1 MYVYVINK
9 HGQPIMPCRP
19 RTARVLL
26 QKHKATVVKQV
37 PFTIRLLHGSSG
49 YKQPI
54 SLGMDAGSKRI
65 GIAATTEKKVLYE
78 EELSPRNDVVKLLS
92 VRRQNRRTRRNRK
105 TRYRQARFDNRVH
118 SKHKGWVAPSVKIKI
133 QEHISAVRRIQKML
147 PISEIHIETA
157 EFDTQ
162 RLKAMEEGKPV
173 PVGTDYQK
181 GEMYDQYNV
190 RQYVLFRDGYKC
202 KCCGRHGDGVKL
214 HVHHKESRQTGGDA
228 PDNLIT
234 LCEDCHK
241 ALHAG
246 TIQLPDDK
254 AKRGKSYRDAAFM
267 GIMRKAMVSQ
277 LREIVAI
284 PVTETYG
291 YITKYYR
298 ELYHV
303 EKSHINDAIMI
314 SKNFEAESE
323 DTYYVSKAV
332 RHHNRQLHKNT
343 ILKGGVRKR
352 NQAPHVVKGFRLFD
366 LVRYK
371 NSYYYVFG
379 RRNNGFMDIRTLDGK
394 KINKGSISNKRLK
407 FVSTSKGML
416 VERKK
421 AIPLA
426 DKSARGIAWY
436 F

>member
-9 HGQPIMPCRP
+9 HGQPVMPCRP
-19 RTARVLL
+19 QKARVLL
-26 QKHKATVVKQV
+26 QKGKATVVKQV
-37 PFTIRLLHGSSG
+37 PFTIRLLYGSSG

-54 SLGMDAGSKRI
+54 SLGMDAGSRHI
-65 GIAATTEKKVLYE
+65 GIAATTEKKVLYA

-92 VRRQNRRTRRNRK
+92 VRRQNRRTRRNHK
-105 TRYRQARFDNRVH
+105 TRYRQARFDNRVS
-118 SKHKGWVAPSVKIKI
+118 SKTKGWIAPSVEVKI
-133 QEHISAVRRIQKML
+133 QEHISAVLRIQKML
-147 PISEIHIETA
+147 PVSEIHVETA

-162 RLKAMEEGKPV
+162 LLKAMEEGKPL

-190 RQYVLFRDGYKC
+190 RQYVLFRDGYRC
-202 KCCGRHGDGVKL
+202 QCCGKHGDGVKL
-214 HVHHKESRQTGGDA
+214 HVHHIESRQTGGNA

-254 AKRGKSYRDAAFM
+254 AKRGKPYRDAAFM
-267 GIMRKAMVSQ
+267 GIMRKAMVTR
-277 LREIVAI
+277 LRELVDI
-284 PVTETYG
+284 PVAETYG
-291 YITKYYR
+291 YVTKYYR

-314 SKNFEAESE
+314 SRNFEAVS
-323 DTYYVSKAV
+323 DDNYYVSKAV

-343 ILKGGVRKR
+343 IIKGGVRKR

-366 LVRYK
+366 LVKYK
-371 NSYYYVFG
+371 GNYYYVFG

-421 AIPLA
+421 AIPLT
-426 DKSARGIAWY
+426 D
-436 F
+436 

>member
-9 HGQPIMPCRP
+9 HGQPVMPCRP

-426 DKSARGIAWY
+426 DKSASFLA
-436 F
+436 

>member
-9 HGQPIMPCRP
+9 HGQPVMPCKP
-19 RTARVLL
+19 QKARVLL

-37 PFTIRLLHGSSG
+37 PFTIRLLYGSSG
-49 YKQPI
+49 YKQSI
-54 SLGMDAGSKRI
+54 SLGMDAGSKHI
-65 GIAATTEKKVLYE
+65 GIAATTEKKVLYA
-78 EELSPRNDVVKLLS
+78 EELKPRNDVVKLLS

-105 TRYRQARFDNRVH
+105 TRYRQARFDNRVS
-118 SKHKGWVAPSVKIKI
+118 SKPKGWIAPSVEVKI
-133 QEHISAVRRIQKML
+133 QEHISAVLRIQKML
-147 PISEIHIETA
+147 PIAEIHVETA

-162 RLKAMEEGKPV
+162 RLKAAEEGKPL

-202 KCCGRHGDGVKL
+202 KCCGKHGDVVKL

-234 LCEDCHK
+234 LCKECHK

-246 TIQLPDDK
+246 TIELPDGK

-267 GIMRKAMVSQ
+267 GIMRKAMVSK
-277 LREIVAI
+277 LRELVDV

-291 YITKYYR
+291 YITKYHR
-298 ELYHV
+298 ELYHI

-314 SKNFEAESE
+314 SRNFEFVPD
-323 DTYYVSKAV
+323 DTYYVSEAV

-343 ILKGGVRKR
+343 ILKGGVRKF
-352 NQAPHVVKGFRLFD
+352 NQAPHVVKNFRLFD
-366 LVRYK
+366 LVRYE
-371 NSYYYVFG
+371 NNYYYVFG
-379 RRNNGFMDIRTLDGK
+379 RRKSGFMDIRTLDGK

-407 FVSTSKGML
+407 FVSTSKGIL
-416 VERKK
+416 VERKT

-426 DKSARGIAWY
+426 DKSASFLA
-436 F
+436 

>member
-9 HGQPIMPCRP
+9 HGQPVMPCRP
-19 RTARVLL
+19 RKARVLL
-26 QKHKATVVKQV
+26 QEGKATAVKQV
-37 PFTIRLLHGSSG
+37 PFTIRLLYGSSG
-49 YKQPI
+49 YKQPV
-54 SLGMDAGSKRI
+54 SLGIDAGSRHI
-65 GIAATTEKKVLYE
+65 GIAATTEKKVLYA
-78 EELSPRNDVVKLLS
+78 EELKPRNDVVKLLS
-92 VRRQNRRTRRNRK
+92 VRRQNRRARRSRK
-105 TRYRQARFDNRVH
+105 TRYRQARFDNRVS
-118 SKHKGWVAPSVKIKI
+118 SKSKGWIAPSVEVKI
-133 QEHISAVRRIQKML
+133 QEHISAVLRIQKML
-147 PISEIHIETA
+147 PVSEIHVETV

-190 RQYVLFRDGYKC
+190 RQYVLFRDGYRC
-202 KCCGRHGDGVKL
+202 QCCGKHGDGVKL
-214 HVHHKESRQTGGDA
+214 HVHHKESRQTGGNA
-228 PDNLIT
+228 PNNLIT

-246 TIQLPDDK
+246 TVQLPDSR
-254 AKRGKSYRDAAFM
+254 AKRGRSHRDAAFM
-267 GIMRKAMVSQ
+267 GIMRKAMVSR
-277 LREIVAI
+277 LRKLVDV

-314 SKNFEAESE
+314 SRNFKAEPD
-323 DTYYVSKAV
+323 DTYYASKAV

-352 NQAPHVVKGFRLFD
+352 NQAPHVVRGFRLFD
-366 LVRYK
+366 LVRYE
-371 NSYYYVFG
+371 NSVYYVFG
-379 RRNNGFMDIRTLDGK
+379 RRKSGFMDIRTLDGR

-416 VERKK
+416 VERRM

-426 DKSARGIAWY
+426 DKSASFLA
-436 F
+436 

>member
-9 HGQPIMPCRP
+9 HGQPVMPCRP
-19 RTARVLL
+19 QKARVLL
-26 QKHKATVVKQV
+26 QKGKATVVKQV
-37 PFTIRLLHGSSG
+37 PFTIRLLYGSSG

-54 SLGMDAGSKRI
+54 SLGMDAGSRHI
-65 GIAATTEKKVLYE
+65 GIAATTEKKVLYA

-92 VRRQNRRTRRNRK
+92 VRRQNRRTRRNHK
-105 TRYRQARFDNRVH
+105 TRYRQARFDNRVS
-118 SKHKGWVAPSVKIKI
+118 SKTKGWIAPSVEVKI
-133 QEHISAVRRIQKML
+133 QEHISAVLRIQKML
-147 PISEIHIETA
+147 PVSEIHVETA

-162 RLKAMEEGKPV
+162 LLKAMEEGKPL

-190 RQYVLFRDGYKC
+190 RQYVLFRDGYRC
-202 KCCGRHGDGVKL
+202 QCCGKHGDGVKL
-214 HVHHKESRQTGGDA
+214 HVHHIESRQTGGNA

-254 AKRGKSYRDAAFM
+254 AKRGKPYRDAAFM
-267 GIMRKAMVSQ
+267 GIMRKAMVTR
-277 LREIVAI
+277 LRELVDI
-284 PVTETYG
+284 PVAETYG
-291 YITKYYR
+291 YVTKYYR

-314 SKNFEAESE
+314 SRNFEAVSD

-343 ILKGGVRKR
+343 IIKGGVRKR

-366 LVRYK
+366 LVKYK
-371 NSYYYVFG
+371 GNYYYVFG

-421 AIPLA
+421 AIPLT
-426 DKSARGIAWY
+426 D
-436 F
+436 

>member
-9 HGQPIMPCRP
+9 HGQPVMPCRP
-19 RTARVLL
+19 RMARVLL

-37 PFTIRLLHGSSG
+37 PFTIRLLYGSSG
-49 YKQPI
+49 YKQSI
-54 SLGMDAGSKRI
+54 SLGMDAGSRHI
-65 GIAATTEKKVLYE
+65 GIAVTTEKKVLYA

-92 VRRQNRRTRRNRK
+92 VRRQNRRTRRSRK
-105 TRYRQARFDNRVH
+105 TRYRQARFNNRVS
-118 SKHKGWVAPSVKIKI
+118 SKPKGWIAPSVQVKI
-133 QEHISAVRRIQKML
+133 QEHISAILRIQKVL
-147 PISEIHIETA
+147 PLTEIHVETA
-157 EFDTQ
+157 EFDIQ
-162 RLKAMEEGKPV
+162 RLKAMKEGKPV

-202 KCCGRHGDGVKL
+202 KCCGKHGVKL

-241 ALHAG
+241 ALHSG
-246 TIQLPDDK
+246 TKQLPDDK

-267 GIMRKAMVSQ
+267 GVMRKAMVSQ
-277 LREIVAI
+277 LRKLVDI

-303 EKSHINDAIMI
+303 EKSHINDAVMI
-314 SKNFEAESE
+314 SKNFEATAD

-366 LVRYK
+366 LVKYEG
-371 NSYYYVFG
+371 NYYYVFG

-394 KINKGSISNKRLK
+394 KANKGSVSSKRLK

-416 VERKK
+416 VERRK

-426 DKSARGIAWY
+426 D
-436 F
+436 

>member
-9 HGQPIMPCRP
+9 HGQPVMPCRP
-19 RTARVLL
+19 RMARVLL
-26 QKHKATVVKQV
+26 QEGKAAVVKQV
-37 PFTIRLLHGSSG
+37 PFTIRLLYGSSG
-49 YKQPI
+49 YKQPV
-54 SLGMDAGSKRI
+54 SLGMDAGSRHI
-65 GIAATTEKKVLYE
+65 GIAATTGKKVLYA
-78 EELSPRNDVVKLLS
+78 EELKPRNDVVKLLS
-92 VRRQNRRTRRNRK
+92 VRRQNRRARRGRK
-105 TRYRQARFDNRVH
+105 TRYRQARFNNRVS
-118 SKHKGWVAPSVKIKI
+118 SKPKGWIAPSVEVKI
-133 QEHISAVRRIQKML
+133 QEHISAVLRIQKML
-147 PISEIHIETA
+147 PVSEIHVETA

-162 RLKAMEEGKPV
+162 RLKAMEEGRPV

-190 RQYVLFRDGYKC
+190 RQYVLFRDGYRC
-202 KCCGRHGDGVKL
+202 QRCGKHGVKL
-214 HVHHKESRQTGGDA
+214 HVHHIESRQTGGNA
-228 PDNLIT
+228 PNNLIT

-246 TIQLPDDK
+246 TIQLPDGR
-254 AKRGKSYRDAAFM
+254 AKRGRSHRDATFM

-277 LREIVAI
+277 LRDIVDI

-298 ELYHV
+298 ELHHV
-303 EKSHINDAIMI
+303 EKSHISDAIMI
-314 SKNFEAESE
+314 SRNFKAEPD
-323 DTYYVSKAV
+323 DTYYASKAV

-366 LVRYK
+366 LVRHE
-371 NSYYYVFG
+371 NSVYYVFG
-379 RRNNGFMDIRTLDGK
+379 RRKSGFMDIRTLDGR

-416 VERKK
+416 VERRM

-426 DKSARGIAWY
+426 DKSASFLA
-436 F
+436 

>member
-9 HGQPIMPCRP
+9 HGQPVMPCRP
-19 RTARVLL
+19 RMARVLL
-26 QKHKATVVKQV
+26 QEGKAAVVKQV
-37 PFTIRLLHGSSG
+37 PFTIRLLYGSSG
-49 YKQPI
+49 YKQPV
-54 SLGMDAGSKRI
+54 SLGMDAGSRHI
-65 GIAATTEKKVLYE
+65 GIAVTTGKKVLYA
-78 EELSPRNDVVKLLS
+78 EELKPRNDVVKLLS
-92 VRRQNRRTRRNRK
+92 VRRQNRRARRGRK
-105 TRYRQARFDNRVH
+105 TRYRQARFNNRVS
-118 SKHKGWVAPSVKIKI
+118 SKPKGWIAPSVEVKI
-133 QEHISAVRRIQKML
+133 QEHISAVLRIQKML
-147 PISEIHIETA
+147 PVSEIHVETA

-162 RLKAMEEGKPV
+162 RLKAMEEGRPV

-202 KCCGRHGDGVKL
+202 KCCGKHGDGVKL
-214 HVHHKESRQTGGDA
+214 HVHHIESRQTGGNA
-228 PDNLIT
+228 PNNLIT
-234 LCEDCHK
+234 FCEDCHK

-246 TIQLPDDK
+246 TIQLPDGR
-254 AKRGKSYRDAAFM
+254 AKRGRSHRDATFM

-277 LREIVAI
+277 LRGIVDI

-303 EKSHINDAIMI
+303 EKSHISDAIMI
-314 SKNFEAESE
+314 SRNFKAEPD
-323 DTYYVSKAV
+323 DTYYASKAV

-352 NQAPHVVKGFRLFD
+352 NQAPHVVRGFRLFD
-366 LVRYK
+366 LVRYE
-371 NSYYYVFG
+371 NGVYYVFG
-379 RRNNGFMDIRTLDGK
+379 RRKSGFMDIRTLDGR
-394 KINKGSISNKRLK
+394 KINKGSISNKRLR

-416 VERKK
+416 VERRM

-426 DKSARGIAWY
+426 DKSASFLA
-436 F
+436 

>member
-37 PFTIRLLHGSSG
+37 PFTIRLLYGSSG
-49 YKQPI
+49 YKQSI
-54 SLGMDAGSKRI
+54 SLGMDAGSRYI
-65 GIAATTEKKVLYE
+65 GIAATTEKKVLYA

-323 DTYYVSKAV
+323 DTYYVAKAV

-426 DKSARGIAWY
+426 DKSASFLA
-436 F
+436 

>member
-118 SKHKGWVAPSVKIKI
+118 SKNKGWLAPSVEVKI
-133 QEHISAVRRIQKML
+133 QEHISAVLRIQKML
-147 PISEIHIETA
+147 PLSEIHVETA

-162 RLKAMEEGKPV
+162 LLKAMTEGKLV
-173 PVGTDYQK
+173 PVGTDYQN

-202 KCCGRHGDGVKL
+202 QCCDRHGDGVKL

-228 PDNLIT
+228 PNNLIT
-234 LCEDCHK
+234 LCED
-241 ALHAG
+241 
-246 TIQLPDDK
+246 
-254 AKRGKSYRDAAFM
+254 
-267 GIMRKAMVSQ
+267 
-277 LREIVAI
+277 
-284 PVTETYG
+284 
-291 YITKYYR
+291 
-298 ELYHV
+298 
-303 EKSHINDAIMI
+303 
-314 SKNFEAESE
+314 
-323 DTYYVSKAV
+323 
-332 RHHNRQLHKNT
+332 
-343 ILKGGVRKR
+343 
-352 NQAPHVVKGFRLFD
+352 
-366 LVRYK
+366 
-371 NSYYYVFG
+371 
-379 RRNNGFMDIRTLDGK
+379 
-394 KINKGSISNKRLK
+394 
-407 FVSTSKGML
+407 
-416 VERKK
+416 
-421 AIPLA
+421 
-426 DKSARGIAWY
+426 
-436 F
+436 

>member
-26 QKHKATVVKQV
+26 QEGKATVVKQV
-37 PFTIRLLHGSSG
+37 PFTIRLLYGSSG
-49 YKQPI
+49 YKQSI
-54 SLGMDAGSKRI
+54 SLGMDAGSRHI
-65 GIAATTEKKVLYE
+65 GIAATTGKKVLYA

-118 SKHKGWVAPSVKIKI
+118 SKQKGWIAPSVEVKI
-133 QEHISAVRRIQKML
+133 QEHISAVLRIQKML
-147 PISEIHIETA
+147 PIAEIHAETA

-173 PVGTDYQK
+173 PSGTDYQK
-181 GEMYDQYNV
+181 GEMYNQYNV

-202 KCCGRHGDGVKL
+202 KCCGKHGDGVKL

-246 TIQLPDDK
+246 AIHLPDGK
-254 AKRGKSYRDAAFM
+254 AKCGKSYRDAAFM

-277 LREIVAI
+277 LRDIVDI

-298 ELYHV
+298 ELYHI
-303 EKSHINDAIMI
+303 EKSHISDAVMI
-314 SKNFEAESE
+314 SKNFEAAAD

-343 ILKGGVRKR
+343 ILKGGIRKR
-352 NQAPHVVKGFRLFD
+352 NQAPHVVKGFR
-366 LVRYK
+366 RYDTVK
-371 NSYYYVFG
+371 YKENLYFVNG
-379 RRNNGFMDIRTLDGK
+379 RRTSGGMDIRQLDWK
-394 KINKGSISNKRLK
+394 KVNNGSVSWKKLK
-407 FVSTSKGML
+407 LVHCNTSIL
-416 VERKK
+416 IERRM
-421 AIPLA
+421 AIHPC
-426 DKSARGIAWY
+426 D
-436 F
+436 

>member
-19 RTARVLL
+19 RMARVLL

-37 PFTIRLLHGSSG
+37 PFTIRLLYGSSG

-54 SLGMDAGSKRI
+54 SLGMDAGSRHI
-65 GIAATTEKKVLYE
+65 GIAATTKKKVLYA
-78 EELSPRNDVVKLLS
+78 EELSPRNDMVKLLA

-118 SKHKGWVAPSVKIKI
+118 SKNKGWLAPSVEVKI
-133 QEHISAVRRIQKML
+133 QEHISAVMRIQKML
-147 PISEIHIETA
+147 PLSEIHVEIA

-162 RLKAMEEGKPV
+162 RLKAIEEGKPV
-173 PVGTDYQK
+173 PVGTDYQN

-202 KCCGRHGDGVKL
+202 QCCGRHGDGVKL
-214 HVHHKESRQTGGDA
+214 HVHHKESRQTGGDT
-228 PDNLIT
+228 PNNLIT

-241 ALHAG
+241 TLHMR
-246 TIQLPDDK
+246 TVQLPDDK
-254 AKRGKSYRDAAFM
+254 AKRGKSYRDSAFM
-267 GIMRKAMVSQ
+267 GIMRKAMVVQ
-277 LREIVAI
+277 LRELIDI

-291 YITKYYR
+291 YITKCHR
-298 ELYHV
+298 ENAGLS
-303 EKSHINDAIMI
+303 KSHINDAIMI
-314 SKNFEAESE
+314 SKNFEAVPD
-323 DTYYVSKAV
+323 DTYYASKAV

-352 NQAPHVVKGFRLFD
+352 NLAPHVVKNFRLFN
-366 LVRYK
+366 LVKYE
-371 NSYYYVFG
+371 NSFYYVFG
-379 RRNNGFMDIRTLDGK
+379 RRKSGFMDIRTLDGK
-394 KINKGSISNKRLK
+394 KVNNGSVSYKRLK
-407 FVSTSKGML
+407 VISASKGML

-426 DKSARGIAWY
+426 D
-436 F
+436 